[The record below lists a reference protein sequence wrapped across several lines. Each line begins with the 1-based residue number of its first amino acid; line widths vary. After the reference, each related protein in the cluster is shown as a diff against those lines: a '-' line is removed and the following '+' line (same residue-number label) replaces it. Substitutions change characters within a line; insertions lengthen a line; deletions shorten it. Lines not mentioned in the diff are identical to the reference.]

1 MEILVGG
8 KSPESKKE
16 RLQKIFLTLA
26 DKIGDKIYDRKPIKK
41 DDVVS
46 FLKRKKEQIAP
57 RKKKTVNIFELI
69 KNLFKKKEKTE
80 KVKTIRDKR
89 KIGMIVL
96 TGIILI
102 IVVIFIYTI
111 SIIVDWLL
119 SIMEWWVLFA
129 LFVIIT
135 TPAILAIAFY
145 MATQSNDEVYNL
157 K

>member
-8 KSPESKKE
+8 RSPESKKE

-46 FLKRKKEQIAP
+46 FLKRKKEQISP
-57 RKKKTVNIFELI
+57 KKKKTVNIFEII
-69 KNLFKKKEKTE
+69 KNLFKKKEKVE
-80 KVKTIRDKR
+80 KIKNRR
-89 KIGMIVL
+89 QIGIIIL
-96 TGIILI
+96 SGCILI
-102 IVVIFIYTI
+102 IIAIVIYTGI
-111 SIIVDWLL
+111 LIVDWLL

-135 TPAILAIAFY
+135 TPVVLSIAFL